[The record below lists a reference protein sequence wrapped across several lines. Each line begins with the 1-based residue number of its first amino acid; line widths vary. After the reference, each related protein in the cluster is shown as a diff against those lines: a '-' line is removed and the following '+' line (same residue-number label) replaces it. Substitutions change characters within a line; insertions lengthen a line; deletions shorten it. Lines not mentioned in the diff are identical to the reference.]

1 MLICIYIYTHT
12 FSVIYNILFIVSYVC
27 VAIYNLYSSGILVL
41 MGDTYSCLLL
51 IFLFNGDIISTFI
64 CLMVRPSINPVWP
77 LIQPFISIYI
87 YITLT
92 FETTKQLPVWSGYVL
107 KKKTGIY
114 IDKSPN
120 YRSPFDILV
129 TSPLFVCYPTVIGGW
144 RQGLTTKT
152 SQGEPSAIP
161 WGSPIEIYHNEIRAH
176 WWELSFWYNI

>member
-1 MLICIYIYTHT
+1 MKNVMVIYVDMYIYIYTRT

-107 KKKTGIY
+107 KKK
-114 IDKSPN
+114 
-120 YRSPFDILV
+120 LV
-129 TSPLFVCYPTVIGGW
+129 YTLTRAPIIAPPLISSSHLHFSFV
-144 RQGLTTKT
+144 
-152 SQGEPSAIP
+152 IP
-161 WGSPIEIYHNEIRAH
+161 QWLVDEGRA
-176 WWELSFWYNI
+176 